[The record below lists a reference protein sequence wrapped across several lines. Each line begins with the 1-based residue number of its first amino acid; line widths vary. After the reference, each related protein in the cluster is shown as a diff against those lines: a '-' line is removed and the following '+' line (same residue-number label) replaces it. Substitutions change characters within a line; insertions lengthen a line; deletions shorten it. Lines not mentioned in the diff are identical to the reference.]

1 MNKQFF
7 FVILSLFSSFYASHN
22 QREEPGAKRVCDTPP
37 PFSGRFEA
45 IAAAPTV
52 YIPPCR
58 DLLGDDSS
66 SDEVDILDP
75 ELNVQG
81 TSQRPTSALPDNHSD
96 LSDSDDD
103 RGLRAR
109 SVRYARRARG
119 ARFKPKASERKSD
132 LFSQGCIKPPTSN
145 PEGTVLFLF
154 LTCAR
159 SVSYDPEA
167 ERPLKSV
174 TDHRQVCRKSNCR
187 GIVFFS
193 IKKVNRSSNM
203 ITCPFC
209 GKTYSDTKQGYVKH
223 FNKYQPV
230 KRGLDGK
237 LLLRNS
243 DGSYKE
249 TSDVV
254 TVLR

>member
-7 FVILSLFSSFYASHN
+7 FLILSLFSSSYALDN

-37 PFSGRFEA
+37 PFSGRFKE
-45 IAAAPTV
+45 IAVLRTV
-52 YIPPCR
+52 YIPPLEN
-58 DLLGDDSS
+58 DLDFDA
-66 SDEVDILDP
+66 VDILDP

-81 TSQRPTSALPDNHSD
+81 TSQRPTSALSDNHSD

-223 FNKYQPV
+223 FNKHQPV
-230 KRGLDGK
+230 KGGLDGK